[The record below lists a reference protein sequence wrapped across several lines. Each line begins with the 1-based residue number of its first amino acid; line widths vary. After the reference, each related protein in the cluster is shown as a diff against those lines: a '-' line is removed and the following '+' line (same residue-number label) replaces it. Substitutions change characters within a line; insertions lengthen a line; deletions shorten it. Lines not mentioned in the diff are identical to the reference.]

1 MVRFSGPLLVPAS
14 LLAALIVSVS
24 LPPESIQPLMAENG
38 PIEAYL
44 FAFEEI
50 SEFGLPLMGLYGLG
64 QYAGMYWLE
73 GDHKGGEDAP

>member
-44 FAFEEI
+44 FAFEE
-50 SEFGLPLMGLYGLG
+50 S
-64 QYAGMYWLE
+64 ASSVC
-73 GDHKGGEDAP
+73 H